1 MTAAPDVFDVLT
13 FGETMANLRGQ
24 GAMRLGGTFKM
35 TVAGAESNVAVG
47 LARLGHRVR
56 WAGRVGADET
66 GALVL
71 RTLRA
76 EGVDVT
82 AAGVDEDA
90 PTGLMLLEH
99 RTADLVR
106 VEYHRKGS
114 AASRIRPAALTPA
127 LADGARLLHVTGITP
142 ALSPTAADSV
152 AAAVEHAHAHGWT
165 VCLDVNHRPRLWS
178 RADAAR
184 ALRPLLSGVDILV
197 ASADELA
204 IVVDDEQEPEKAL
217 LGNGIREVVVT
228 DGKAG
233 AHVVDGTGRIARP
246 AASVTAVDP
255 VGAGDAFVAGYLS
268 ARLDGL
274 PVTERLDR
282 AVAVAGFAVATYGD
296 WEGLPT
302 RAELALAGHRDGTV
316 R

>member
-1 MTAAPDVFDVLT
+1 MTATDVLT
-13 FGETMANLRGQ
+13 FGETMANLRGH
-24 GAMRLGGTFKM
+24 GALRLGGTFTM
-35 TVAGAESNVAVG
+35 TIAGAESNVAVG

-66 GALVL
+66 GALVT

-76 EGVDVT
+76 EGVDVSR
-82 AAGVDEDA
+82 AGVDEDA

-106 VEYHRKGS
+106 VEYHRRGS
-114 AASRIRPAALTPA
+114 AASRIDPAALGPV

-142 ALSPTAADSV
+142 ALSATAAAAV
-152 AAAVEHAHAHGWT
+152 AAAVEHAHANGWT
-165 VCLDVNHRPRLWS
+165 VCLDVNHRARLWS
-178 RADAAR
+178 RSDAAR
-184 ALRPLLSGVDILV
+184 ALRPLLPKLDILV
-197 ASADELA
+197 ASADELP

-217 LGNGIREVVVT
+217 LSKGIGEVVVT
-228 DGKAG
+228 DGRAG
-233 AHVVDGTGRIARP
+233 AHVVDGTGRLSRP
-246 AASVTAVDP
+246 AAPVTAVDP

-274 PVTERLDR
+274 PVTDRLDR
-282 AVAVAGFAVATYGD
+282 AVSVAGFAVATYGD

>member
-1 MTAAPDVFDVLT
+1 MTDVLT
-13 FGETMANLRGQ
+13 FGETMANLRGH
-24 GAMRLGGTFKM
+24 GALRLGGTFTM
-35 TVAGAESNVAVG
+35 TIAGAESNVAIG
-47 LARLGHRVR
+47 LARLGHGVR

-66 GALVL
+66 GALVT

-76 EGVDVT
+76 EGVDVS
-82 AAGVDEDA
+82 ASGVDEGA

-114 AASRIRPAALTPA
+114 AASRIDPAALAPV

-142 ALSPTAADSV
+142 ALSATAAAAV
-152 AAAVEHAHAHGWT
+152 GAAVEHAHANGWT
-165 VCLDVNHRPRLWS
+165 VCLDVNHRARLWP
-178 RADAAR
+178 AAEAAR
-184 ALRPLLSGVDILV
+184 ALRPLLPKVDILV
-197 ASADELA
+197 ASADELP

-217 LGNGIREVVVT
+217 LGKGIGEVVVT

-233 AHVVDGTGRIARP
+233 AHVVDGTGRLARP
-246 AASVTAVDP
+246 AARVTAVDP

-268 ARLDGL
+268 AWLDGL
-274 PVTERLDR
+274 PVADRLDR
-282 AVAVAGFAVATYGD
+282 GVAVAGFAVATYGD

>member
-1 MTAAPDVFDVLT
+1 MFDVLT

-24 GAMRLGGTFKM
+24 GALRLGGAFRM
-35 TVAGAESNVAVG
+35 TIAGAESNAAIG

-66 GALVL
+66 GALIT

-76 EGVDVT
+76 EGVDV
-82 AAGVDEDA
+82 AAVGVDENA

-114 AASRIRPAALTPA
+114 AASRIDPEALGSA

-142 ALSPTAADSV
+142 ALSPTAA
-152 AAAVEHAHAHGWT
+152 AAVGTAVEYAHENGWT
-165 VCLDVNHRPRLWS
+165 VCLDVNYRGRLWS

-184 ALRPLLSGVDILV
+184 ALRPLLPVVDILV
-197 ASADELA
+197 ASADELPL
-204 IVVDDEQEPEKAL
+204 VVDDEQEPEKAL
-217 LGNGIREVVVT
+217 LAKGIREVVVT

-268 ARLDGL
+268 AWLDGL
-274 PVTERLDR
+274 PATERLDR
-282 AVAVAGFAVATYGD
+282 AVDVAGFAVATYGD

-302 RAELALAGHRDGTV
+302 REELALAGHRDGTV